1 VTDRSATEE
10 LSKLEAVTWGA
21 LVAELD
27 RIPPDR
33 TETRGAGPAGWTV
46 KDVVF
51 HLAAWCDEAAGQL
64 SAIREGRDVEP
75 DIDTDARNEE
85 YLRAGR
91 TIEASTARPR
101 LERARARMLAEWSA
115 FSEPPTPAME
125 WFAESGDEHYREHLA
140 ELRAFADAIV
150 DPPPSS
156 THLRGSGQAPQ

>member
-1 VTDRSATEE
+1 MSDGSAKQE

-21 LVAELD
+21 VVKELD

-33 TETRGAGPAGWTV
+33 AETPGAGPAGWTV

-64 SAIREGRDVEP
+64 SAIREGRYVGP
-75 DIDTDARNEE
+75 DIDTDARNKEC
-85 YLRAGR
+85 LRASR
-91 TIEASTARPR
+91 TIDASTARLR

-115 FSEPPTPAME
+115 LSEPPTPAME
-125 WFAESGDEHYREHLA
+125 WFAESGDEHYREHLP

-150 DPPPSS
+150 DPSPSS
-156 THLRGSGQAPQ
+156 TNLRGSGHAPQ